1 MDQSKTRMLAEAGV
15 AIAIAQVLSF
25 ITIFHMP
32 QGGSIKAA
40 ALVTTHDLC
49 LSLGWCTRN
58 FLLASYMVFCILF

>member
-1 MDQSKTRMLAEAGV
+1 MEQSKTRMLAEAGV

-40 ALVTTHDLC
+40 ALVPLMIYV
-49 LSLGWCTRN
+49 S
-58 FLLASYMVFCILF
+58 S

>member
-1 MDQSKTRMLAEAGV
+1 MEQSKIRMLAEAGV

-40 ALVTTHDLC
+40 ALVPLMI
-49 LSLGWCTRN
+49 TRIVGAEHEVSSQV
-58 FLLASYMVFCILF
+58 LYMVYYTLF